1 MMQRLKAARPEAQA
15 FAALSGH
22 WLFHEY
28 GRESVKLL
36 HLCIAASALSLAGCS
51 SGLLGGGQSAPVAQ
65 QQIPVNNQL
74 AMPPDLSLAA
84 PGSGVAPAPTYRSA
98 SLAPPANNDVFGDAP
113 PAAPRAPAVDVYEKY
128 GISKLKPDG
137 TKKNDNVLRE
147 ELRQA
152 VIAEKRK
159 TNPNYGTIRNI
170 GELFNDQ

>member
-1 MMQRLKAARPEAQA
+1 MDDG
-15 FAALSGH
+15 SV
-22 WLFHEY
+22 
-28 GRESVKLL
+28 SVKLL
-36 HLCIAASALSLAGCS
+36 NLSIVATAFALAGCS
-51 SGLLGGGQSAPVAQ
+51 SGLLGGGGGSAPTAEP
-65 QQIPVNNQL
+65 QIQVNNQL

-84 PGSGVAPAPTYRSA
+84 PGSGVAPAKTYKSA
-98 SLAPPANNDVFGDAP
+98 SLAPPSDEDVYGGSAP
-113 PAAPRAPAVDVYEKY
+113 PAPRAPVVDVYEKY
-128 GISKLKPDG
+128 GISKLNPDG

>member
-1 MMQRLKAARPEAQA
+1 MMQFLKVERPDLSFSPHSRGKRGQDYGSVVVKILSLSI
-15 FAALSGH
+15 ALMA
-22 WLFHEY
+22 
-28 GRESVKLL
+28 V
-36 HLCIAASALSLAGCS
+36 SLAGCS
-51 SGLLGGGQSAPVAQ
+51 TGLLGGGGDSAPTAQ
-65 QQIPVNNQL
+65 SQIQVNNQL

-84 PGSGVAPAPTYRSA
+84 PGSGVAPTKTYKSA
-98 SLAPPANNDVFGDAP
+98 SLEPPSSDNVYGDAAPPVA
-113 PAAPRAPAVDVYEKY
+113 RAPAVDVYEKY
-128 GISKLKPDG
+128 GVNKLNPDG

>member
-1 MMQRLKAARPEAQA
+1 
-15 FAALSGH
+15 
-22 WLFHEY
+22 
-28 GRESVKLL
+28 VKLFNL
-36 HLCIAASALSLAGCS
+36 SMALMALSLAGCS
-51 SGLLGGGQSAPVAQ
+51 SGLLGGGGSSAPTAQ
-65 QQIPVNNQL
+65 PQIQVNNQL

-84 PGSGVAPAPTYRSA
+84 PGTGVAPARSYKSA
-98 SLAPPANNDVFGDAP
+98 SLAPPPNNDVYGGAA

-128 GISKLKPDG
+128 GINKLKPDG

-170 GELFNDQ
+170 GELFRDQ

>member
-1 MMQRLKAARPEAQA
+1 MD
-15 FAALSGH
+15 
-22 WLFHEY
+22 Y
-28 GRESVKLL
+28 GSLSVKLL
-36 HLCIAASALSLAGCS
+36 NLSIAAMALSLAGCS
-51 SGLLGGGQSAPVAQ
+51 TGLLGGGGGSAPTAQ
-65 QQIPVNNQL
+65 PQIQVNNQL

-84 PGSGVAPAPTYRSA
+84 PGTAPAPAPTYKSA
-98 SLAPPANNDVFGDAP
+98 SLQTPPADDNLYGGSV

-170 GELFNDQ
+170 GQLFNDQ

>member
-1 MMQRLKAARPEAQA
+1 MDDG
-15 FAALSGH
+15 SI
-22 WLFHEY
+22 
-28 GRESVKLL
+28 SVKLL
-36 HLCIAASALSLAGCS
+36 NLSIAAVALALAGCS
-51 SGLLGGGQSAPVAQ
+51 TGLLGGGGSSAPTAQ
-65 QQIPVNNQL
+65 PQIQVNNQL

-84 PGSGVAPAPTYRSA
+84 PGTANAPAPTKTYRSA
-98 SLAPPANNDVFGDAP
+98 GLAPPSDDNLYDDAAPP
-113 PAAPRAPAVDVYEKY
+113 PAARAPAVDVYEKY
-128 GISKLKPDG
+128 GVNKLNPDG

>member
-1 MMQRLKAARPEAQA
+1 M
-15 FAALSGH
+15 
-22 WLFHEY
+22 EY
-28 GRESVKLL
+28 GSVAVKLL
-36 HLCIAASALSLAGCS
+36 NLSIALMALSLAGCS
-51 SGLLGGGQSAPVAQ
+51 TGLLGGGGDSAPTAQ
-65 QQIPVNNQL
+65 SQIQLNNQL

-84 PGSGVAPAPTYRSA
+84 PGTAAAPAPKYKSA
-98 SLAPPANNDVFGDAP
+98 SLAPPSNDNLYDGAAP
-113 PAAPRAPAVDVYEKY
+113 PAPRAPAVDVYEKY
-128 GISKLKPDG
+128 GINKLNPDG

>member
-1 MMQRLKAARPEAQA
+1 MDHR
-15 FAALSGH
+15 SV
-22 WLFHEY
+22 
-28 GRESVKLL
+28 SVKLL
-36 HLCIAASALSLAGCS
+36 NLSIAALALAGCS
-51 SGLLGGGQSAPVAQ
+51 TGLLGGGGSSAPTAQ
-65 QQIPVNNQL
+65 PQIQVNNQL

-84 PGSGVAPAPTYRSA
+84 PGTAPAPAPTYKSA
-98 SLAPPANNDVFGDAP
+98 SLAPPSDDTLYDGAAP
-113 PAAPRAPAVDVYEKY
+113 PAARAPAVDVYEKY

-170 GELFNDQ
+170 GQLFNDQ